1 MPIVVTGFIA
11 ALFAVAY
18 KYYSRKIL
26 KEMRENKV
34 EDNFEENVEDKESQ
48 A

>member
-1 MPIVVTGFIA
+1 MPIVVTGLIA

-34 EDNFEENVEDKESQ
+34 EGNFE
-48 A
+48 